1 MKYLIGRCGF
11 GHFGIIFK
19 ATEIDSKAVEIL
31 LPRKKDD
38 TLSKIKELFPDA
50 KPGKSPEM
58 TELSDL
64 ILEFFNGDSV
74 DIPMTY
80 VDTSLCYPFQ
90 LQVLHTER
98 TIPRGKTASYSWV
111 AKQIGTKAFRAV
123 GSALARNP
131 FPIVV
136 PCHRAIRTNRTLG
149 GFQGGLKMKRMILE
163 MEGVDFDSNGRVI
176 AQDILLPER

>member
-1 MKYLIGRCGF
+1 MKYLIGKCAF

-19 ATEIDSKAVEIL
+19 TIETDSKAVEIL
-31 LPRKKDD
+31 LPRKKGENIA
-38 TLSKIKELFPDA
+38 KIKELFPDA
-50 KPGKSPEM
+50 KPGESPEM

-64 ILEFFNGDSV
+64 ILEFFEGTAV
-74 DIPMTY
+74 EIPMAY
-80 VDTSLCYPFQ
+80 VDTSICYPFQ

-111 AKQIGTKAFRAV
+111 AKQIGTRAFRAV

-136 PCHRAIRTNRTLG
+136 PCHRAVRSDRTLG
-149 GFQGGLKMKRMILE
+149 GFQGGLGMKRRILE
-163 MEGVDFDSNGRVI
+163 MEGVAFDSSGRVVPHEI
-176 AQDILLPER
+176 MLP